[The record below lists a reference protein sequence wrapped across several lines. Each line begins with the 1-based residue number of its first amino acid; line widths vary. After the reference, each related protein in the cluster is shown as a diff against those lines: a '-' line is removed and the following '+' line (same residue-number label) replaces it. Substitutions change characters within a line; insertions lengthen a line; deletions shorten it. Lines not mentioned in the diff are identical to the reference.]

1 VATTPSQIDL
11 STLPEFLTPE
21 EVARVYRTGRTATYD
36 AIRRGEI
43 EHVKIGRVIRIPR
56 RVLLEAAGR
65 SGGPRV

>member
-1 VATTPSQIDL
+1 VAREATQIDL

-43 EHVKIGRVIRIPR
+43 EHVKIGRLIRIPR
-56 RVLLEAAGR
+56 HVLLKAAGR
-65 SGGPRV
+65 LA